1 MDLPNPN
8 EIFARIKSAMDDNKK
23 LHALSVELS
32 EKIRILSKLGN
43 DAGNGALDDTEFK
56 RALSVLDDPI
66 RARAWLLI
74 QLKQG
79 MENAP
84 NAQIAKELRDMLGI
98 ASNTDNLEIATIDY
112 KNALL
117 NCPKCGFDL
126 AKQDNTAT
134 NPPEISDDQGP
145 DSHKPH

>member
-1 MDLPNPN
+1 
-8 EIFARIKSAMDDNKK
+8 MDDNKK

-32 EKIRILSKLGN
+32 EKIRVLSKLQIVP
-43 DAGNGALDDTEFK
+43 DDSAEDSTEFK
-56 RALSVLDDPI
+56 HALSVLNDPA
-66 RARAWLLI
+66 RARAWLLTE
-74 QLKQG
+74 LKRG
-79 MENAP
+79 MESAP
-84 NAQIAKELRDMLGI
+84 SAQIAKELRDMLGI

-145 DSHKPH
+145 ELHKPN